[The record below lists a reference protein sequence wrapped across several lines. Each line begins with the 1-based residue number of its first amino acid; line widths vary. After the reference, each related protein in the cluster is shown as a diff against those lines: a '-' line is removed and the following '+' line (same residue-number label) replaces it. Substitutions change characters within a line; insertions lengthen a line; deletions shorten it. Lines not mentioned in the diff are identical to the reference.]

1 MCSLVQSTA
10 FSTTCPMRDV
20 RLCLAGFIADFM
32 LIIRPESG
40 RRVILGRNKR
50 SNSVYAK
57 KERQTE
63 PSAMRHLC
71 HAHVVSPF
79 LFGYTY
85 ERTVGLYPLRS
96 ALLFCPRKFT
106 ALFCGLLSL
115 SAAHK
120 RCPQFP

>member
-1 MCSLVQSTA
+1 
-10 FSTTCPMRDV
+10 MRDV

-71 HAHVVSPF
+71 HSHVVSP
-79 LFGYTY
+79 
-85 ERTVGLYPLRS
+85 
-96 ALLFCPRKFT
+96 LLFSWVHLQLVCTLYDLPYYFVQENSLHFSV
-106 ALFCGLLSL
+106 AFSLSL
-115 SAAHK
+115 S
-120 RCPQFP
+120 PQRISVVPNSPDK